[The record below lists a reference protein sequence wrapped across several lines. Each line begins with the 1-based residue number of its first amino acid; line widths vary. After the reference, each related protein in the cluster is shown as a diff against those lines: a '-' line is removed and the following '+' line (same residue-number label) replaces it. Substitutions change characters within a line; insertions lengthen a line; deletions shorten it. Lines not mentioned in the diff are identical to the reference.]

1 MSKIETLAEYQ
12 NLAKRT
18 MTDLGSL
25 DRNLIHMTT
34 GYVTELGEVLDPLKK
49 NLAYGKPLD
58 YVNIGEEFADMT
70 WYVVNWASLVGV
82 KFDKANEKFKDIHAN
97 ISASFKGILN
107 EEVTATET
115 EHIIKLIYNNLML
128 DPETFEGSSH
138 KLLNQETFLVML
150 AVIKIFTEEIF
161 HLDFYRVLTNNI
173 NKLKV
178 RYPENFT
185 YESALNR
192 DLETERTELEK

>member
-1 MSKIETLAEYQ
+1 MNKIETLAEYQ

-25 DRNLIHMTT
+25 DKNLIHMTT

-70 WYVVNWASLVGV
+70 WYVVNWAGLVGV
-82 KFDKANEKFKDIHAN
+82 KFDKANEKFKDIHAS

-138 KLLNQETFLVML
+138 KLLNQETFLAML
-150 AVIKIFTEEIF
+150 AVIRVFTEEIF

>member
-1 MSKIETLAEYQ
+1 MNKIETLAEYQ

-49 NLAYGKPLD
+49 NLAYGKPID

-178 RYPENFT
+178 RYPEKFT
-185 YESALNR
+185 EEAAQNR
-192 DLETERTELEK
+192 DLKAERTELEK